1 MNVFQKFT
9 RISLRRNRSRTLV
22 TIIGIMLPMAMF
34 TAVVEAVCSG
44 IQYLVRAETVRVG
57 AFHGYYYDM
66 SADYVEKFRE
76 ADDVSDVTVWQ
87 QVGWAEI
94 EGKNEYKPYLL
105 RQYICCCFCDNDI
118 FYAKAQ
124 KGQPDRF
131 A

>member
-1 MNVFQKFT
+1 MH
-9 RISLRRNRSRTLV
+9 RNRSRTLV
-22 TIIGIMLPMAMF
+22 TIIGIMLSMAMF

-44 IQYLVRAETVRVG
+44 MQYFVRAETVRVG

-66 SADYVEKFRE
+66 SADDVEKFRE

-124 KGQPDRF
+124 KGQLDRC

>member
-1 MNVFQKFT
+1 M
-9 RISLRRNRSRTLV
+9 RRNRSRTLV
-22 TIIGIMLPMAMF
+22 TIIGIMLSMAMF
-34 TAVVEAVCSG
+34 TAVVEAVYSEM
-44 IQYLVRAETVRVG
+44 QYLVRAETVRVG

-66 SADYVEKFRE
+66 SADDVEKLRE